1 MLAATFA
8 RELSYAARVEGFS
21 VAAFQS
27 FLAMVFLALALARV
41 IRVTTFRS
49 LKLSARKPLLLAV
62 CFVIVTIPV
71 VAGAML
77 YAQFDP
83 IGLPPEKD
91 FRAPTPA
98 VPVERDVRLD
108 ALLKMWRSVR
118 QQRPGPDSTRDV
130 ITTISPCELA
140 IPGEAGAN
148 WLYIRGENGAF
159 FIAEPF
165 PVDGERLLTEDGI
178 TVRPLNDADTE
189 RIRKS
194 PGGGL

>member
-8 RELSYAARVEGFS
+8 RELSYAVRVEGFS

-27 FLAMVFLALALARV
+27 FLAMVFLTVALARV
-41 IRVTTFRS
+41 IRVTTFCS
-49 LKLSARKPLLLAV
+49 LKPSALLLAG

-71 VAGAML
+71 VAGAVL

-83 IGLPPEKD
+83 IGLHPEKD

-98 VPVERDVRLD
+98 VPVERDVRVA
-108 ALLKMWRSVR
+108 ALQKMWRSVR
-118 QQRPGPDSTRDV
+118 QQRPGPDSTRDD
-130 ITTISPCELA
+130 ITTISAREWA